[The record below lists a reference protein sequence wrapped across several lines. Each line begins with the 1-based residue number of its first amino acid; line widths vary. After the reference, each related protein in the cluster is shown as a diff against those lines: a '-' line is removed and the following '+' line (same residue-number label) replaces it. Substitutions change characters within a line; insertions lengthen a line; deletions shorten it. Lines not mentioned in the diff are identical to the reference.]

1 MQAALVPNPIWSTID
16 VAKESSR
23 GRLRVR
29 LIAPDT
35 DKSLLNQ
42 IIVPVF
48 IAPVKF
54 LREKRKRNIVL
65 GKKNFFVIFIL
76 NVSHKN
82 RVL

>member
-1 MQAALVPNPIWSTID
+1 MQAALVPNPIWSTTD
-16 VAKESSR
+16 VTKESSR

-29 LIAPDT
+29 LIAPDI

-54 LREKRKRNIVL
+54 LR
-65 GKKNFFVIFIL
+65 
-76 NVSHKN
+76 
-82 RVL
+82 